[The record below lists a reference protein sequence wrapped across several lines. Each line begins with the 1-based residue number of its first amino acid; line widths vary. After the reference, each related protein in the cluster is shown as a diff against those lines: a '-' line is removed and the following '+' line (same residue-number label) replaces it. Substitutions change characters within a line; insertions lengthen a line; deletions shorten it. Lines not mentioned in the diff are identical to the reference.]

1 MAEELL
7 PSPEE
12 TIEKLCYSVANA
24 AIAMDLCETEVRN
37 LVHSE
42 DFPAFRLGR
51 RILISRDGLKEWVK
65 EQARLRR
72 GFHDIYIRKEA

>member
-7 PSPEE
+7 PSPETE
-12 TIEKLCYSVANA
+12 IDKLCYNVAAA
-24 AIAMDLCETEVRN
+24 AIALDICETEVRN

-42 DFPAFRLGR
+42 DFPAFKLGR
-51 RILISRDGLKEWVK
+51 RVLISRDGLKEWVK

-72 GFHDIYIRKEA
+72 GFNDRYIRKEA